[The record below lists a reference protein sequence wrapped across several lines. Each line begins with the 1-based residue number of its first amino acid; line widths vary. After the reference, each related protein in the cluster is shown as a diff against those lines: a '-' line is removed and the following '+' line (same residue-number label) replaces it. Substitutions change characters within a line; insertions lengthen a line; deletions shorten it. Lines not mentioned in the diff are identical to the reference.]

1 MVNRAL
7 SAPILRTERLMLR
20 EWRDSDRIPFA
31 ELNADPDVMQFMP
44 TRLNQD
50 ESDALAQRI
59 KDHFTQN
66 GFGWWAV
73 EVIGGESFIGFVG
86 LSIPRFSAPCVEV
99 GWRLARHA
107 WGNGY
112 ATEAARR
119 AMRFGFEELR
129 LNEIV
134 SFTVPHNVRSR
145 RVMERLGMTHDPAE
159 DFDHP
164 LLPDG
169 DPLRR
174 HVLYRQAQPVK
185 ADKS

>member
-1 MVNRAL
+1 
-7 SAPILRTERLMLR
+7 
-20 EWRDSDRIPFA
+20 
-31 ELNADPDVMQFMP
+31 
-44 TRLNQD
+44 
-50 ESDALAQRI
+50 
-59 KDHFTQN
+59 
-66 GFGWWAV
+66 
-73 EVIGGESFIGFVG
+73 
-86 LSIPRFSAPCVEV
+86 
-99 GWRLARHA
+99 
-107 WGNGY
+107 
-112 ATEAARR
+112 
-119 AMRFGFEELR
+119 MRFGFEELR